1 MAPGVDLTHR
11 HRDTQACRY
20 RDTWTHRLT
29 DTGDTEKCLVSR
41 SLMEKPQLPG
51 SAACLLYRIEQKGR
65 MIKEVGLL
73 HTDK

>member
-29 DTGDTEKCLVSR
+29 DTGDTEKCLIRV
-41 SLMEKPQLPG
+41 E
-51 SAACLLYRIEQKGR
+51 
-65 MIKEVGLL
+65 
-73 HTDK
+73 